1 MAGWDFPTSLEVGG
15 ETWAIRSDFRAILDV
30 MEVLVDD
37 TITDEE
43 RAFVALSIFYIDYQ
57 DMPNEFM
64 REAVERMMWFIRGGQ
79 DEQSDGGPRLMDW
92 DQDFHLIAPPV
103 NRVLGYEC
111 RACEYLHWW
120 TFLGAY
126 MEIGECYF
134 QQVVGIRSKKA
145 RGKKL
150 DKSDQ
155 DFYRRHRRDID
166 LKRNMSAGEE
176 ELVRRWM
183 GKDG

>member
-15 ETWAIRSDFRAILDV
+15 TSWEIRSDFRTVLEVMDV
-30 MEVLVDD
+30 LADD

-43 RAFVALSIFYIDYQ
+43 RAFVALSVFYVNYEHMPPECASEAIDQ
-57 DMPNEFM
+57 
-64 REAVERMMWFIRGGQ
+64 MMWFIRGGQ
-79 DEQSDGGPRLMDW
+79 EEQSDGGPRLIDW
-92 DQDFHLIAPPV
+92 DQDFHLIAPPI

-111 RACEYLHWW
+111 RSCDYLHWW

-145 RGKKL
+145 NGKRL
-150 DKSDQ
+150 DKSDEE
-155 DFYRRHRRDID
+155 FYRKHKADVDLRRD
-166 LKRNMSAGEE
+166 LT
-176 ELVRRWM
+176 
-183 GKDG
+183 KDEQSVLDEWLR